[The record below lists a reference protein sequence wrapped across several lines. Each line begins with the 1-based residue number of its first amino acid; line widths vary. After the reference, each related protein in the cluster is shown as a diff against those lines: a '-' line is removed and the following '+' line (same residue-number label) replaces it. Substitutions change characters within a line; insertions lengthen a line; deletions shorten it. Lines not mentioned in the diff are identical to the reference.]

1 MLTLFRIITL
11 AVGMLIL
18 FLSDVYP
25 AEKFPRI
32 GVLLLSGGGGAPMR
46 AFRQGLNDLGYV
58 EGENIFLEYR
68 FARGKPER
76 ISHLAAELIDKK
88 VNLILTAGTAQ
99 AQAIRQL
106 SNTIP
111 IVLAM
116 SGDPVA
122 IGLVASLAR
131 PAGNITGLS
140 MISPEVSGK
149 RLELLKE
156 AAPSISRVGVLWD
169 GVVPENR
176 LDFQTTQAAAKIIGL
191 KVESLQI
198 GGGNDLESAFSHAVR
213 IRINALVVIGGGA
226 LNREKKRILAFATTN
241 RLPAMYEQLD
251 FAESGGL
258 MAYGV
263 ILSDMFR
270 RAATYVDKIIKGAKP
285 GDLPVEQPTK
295 FELIVNLKT
304 ATQIGLTIPPNVLA
318 RADKVIK

>member
-1 MLTLFRIITL
+1 MLTLFRTIIL
-11 AVGMLIL
+11 AVGMLIA
-18 FLSDVYP
+18 FLSDAYP